1 MGPIAITMK
10 HGNLTD
16 DWYESSTST
25 VDDYK
30 VSQSF
35 VGESQVVIDQVCINE
50 NWITQAPNILFFT
63 INRLAYDIKK

>member
-16 DWYESSTST
+16 DWYESSSST

-30 VSQSF
+30 VSQSQACF
-35 VGESQVVIDQVCINE
+35 GES
-50 NWITQAPNILFFT
+50 
-63 INRLAYDIKK
+63 